1 VLFGDY
7 ATRDFTTLVSI
18 VGYPMWATTYN
29 CGGGLHENWQ
39 PAWREFVREA
49 VARYS
54 KSPYNV
60 HLWEIGNEVD
70 GETTV
75 DPDDYDRPP
84 DLGQGQPT
92 VPYAGCWGDMA
103 ADYLSF
109 MRAAYEEIH
118 GQDSSAQVLIGS
130 LAYDQF
136 ENWFVEDFFPN
147 VLDAGGGAYFDVLG
161 FHWYP
166 FSTQAWPTANG
177 KAQDIAAI
185 MQSRGIQKP
194 LWLTETYRW
203 THSVDPNSPR
213 AQFDFVLH
221 ELPRMAGGG
230 IIQRAIWFGMWDFN
244 PGRSPI
250 GRGMVDFWHQP
261 KPALRAMEA
270 MSGLAY
276 GFPTDVGNNQVEAY
290 RFDRPWALE
299 SVYALWSRDSSSHDF
314 SVAAAKPV
322 QRVRVF
328 FANTYTDTQVVT
340 DTLVPS
346 GGQVTAHAEQGTQ
359 FRQSCRPSDR
369 YLSTVVGSDG
379 PREGDGPDGL
389 RTPCSQGASAGG
401 ERGPGGT
408 HVIHEQ
414 GVTCAEIRTAAG
426 ERAGHV
432 GPSLWGR
439 QANLRRGLASAPQ
452 GVFGQWETGPLRQP
466 SRQQGR
472 LVVAAFPF
480 SLPVQRNRHNHVHG
494 RRRIVH
500 LREQQVA
507 QRLGQTAHI
516 QILEMVDS
524 FLKHAVKGRHHAQT
538 VDLSREIAARCADRL
553 FSCYGTTTAH
563 TEIPG

>member
-1 VLFGDY
+1 MKRLRPVPSLLAVVIPTFTVALILMALSWLADLSGPGTVFAEPRATIPPPTATTTPTTSTLYLPTILNNAWVGQRPAVPWGLQYDPYQEHTPALYSQVISPELGLAYGAGFRIVRTHLFWTAVEPTDTVPSAYDWSAYDVLFGDY
-7 ATRDFTTLVSI
+7 AAHDFTTLVSI
-18 VGYPMWATTYN
+18 VGYPMWATTFN

-54 KSPYNV
+54 KPPYNV

-70 GETTV
+70 GEATV

-84 DLGQGQPT
+84 ELGQGQPT

-147 VLDAGGGAYFDVLG
+147 VLDAGGGNYFDVLG

-166 FSTQAWPTANG
+166 FSTQAWPTAND
-177 KAQDIAAI
+177 KAQDLAAI
-185 MQSRGIQKP
+185 MQSRGIRKP

-203 THSVDPNSPR
+203 THSVDSNSPR
-213 AQFDFVLH
+213 AQFDFALH

-276 GFPTDVGNNQVEAY
+276 GFPTDIGNSQVEAY

-314 SVAAAKPV
+314 SVAATKPV

-328 FANTYTDTQVVT
+328 FANTYTGTQVVT
-340 DTLVPS
+340 NTLVPS
-346 GGQVTAHAEQGTQ
+346 GGQVTAHAEPGTQ
-359 FRQSCRPSDR
+359 F
-369 YLSTVVGSDG
+369 L
-379 PREGDGPDGL
+379 
-389 RTPCSQGASAGG
+389 
-401 ERGPGGT
+401 
-408 HVIHEQ
+408 
-414 GVTCAEIRTAAG
+414 
-426 ERAGHV
+426 
-432 GPSLWGR
+432 
-439 QANLRRGLASAPQ
+439 
-452 GVFGQWETGPLRQP
+452 
-466 SRQQGR
+466 
-472 LVVAAFPF
+472 
-480 SLPVQRNRHNHVHG
+480 
-494 RRRIVH
+494 IVP
-500 LREQQVA
+500 A
-507 QRLGQTAHI
+507 Q
-516 QILEMVDS
+516 
-524 FLKHAVKGRHHAQT
+524 
-538 VDLSREIAARCADRL
+538 
-553 FSCYGTTTAH
+553 
-563 TEIPG
+563 